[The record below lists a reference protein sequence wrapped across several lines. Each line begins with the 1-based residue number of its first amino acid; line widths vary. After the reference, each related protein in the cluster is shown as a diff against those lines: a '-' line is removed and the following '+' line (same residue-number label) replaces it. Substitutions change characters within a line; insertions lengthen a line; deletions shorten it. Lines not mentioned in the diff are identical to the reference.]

1 MRSRTGA
8 RRPHHVRRS
17 RWCTLLALHEG
28 TTRGTAIALSKYD
41 IDVDLANR
49 QGTSH
54 ALLVEL
60 VGANKRVLDVGCDT
74 GYLGETLTAFGNTTS
89 GFEVNEITAA
99 QARSKLERVEVGD
112 LERTDLVELFGRG
125 AFDVVVFGDVL
136 EHLRDPLPVL
146 RQARP
151 LLAPGGSVL
160 ISTPNIAH
168 GDVRLALLSG
178 RFRYNKLGILD
189 ETHTRFFTR
198 DSLVEFL
205 RDAGFILADLR
216 RTRAELFATEI
227 DVVEAEYDAALVER
241 LRADDE
247 ATTYQFVVRGVP
259 DDATT
264 LVSEQALLLDR
275 QRADLAAAQAAVV
288 EREQVQERNDALEAR
303 LAEVFA
309 AHDAATAGRDAAFA
323 DTERAQ
329 QELARA
335 HEELAQVRGELA
347 QVRGELAQVRV
358 ELDDALQLQSSVPGR
373 LARRITR

>member
-1 MRSRTGA
+1 LRSRTGA

-17 RWCTLLALHEG
+17 RWCTLLALHAG

>member
-1 MRSRTGA
+1 LRSRTGA

>member
-17 RWCTLLALHEG
+17 RWCTLLALHAG